1 MVLEIEIPKGKQQEV
16 IDVLKALGVKIKGN
30 NPNQQTTEAI
40 EDARAGKTKKIKDIN
55 AFMDSL

>member
-30 NPNQQTTEAI
+30 NPNQQTAEAI

>member
-16 IDVLKALGVKIKGN
+16 IDVLKALGVKIKAN
-30 NPNQQTTEAI
+30 TPNQQTVEAI
-40 EDARAGKTKKIKDIN
+40 NDARVGNTKKIKDIN